1 MTPIFQAWMVR
12 DQAVVNMI
20 TTLIR
25 FLLVQC
31 MVTNGRNLVTVK
43 MKKLTNLIKQV
54 TTTTDLFQHHLHFQ
68 ETTKEKILTIWAADS
83 EISKIQSC
91 EKSIIINGLPE
102 RFSFMRS
109 RKYLK
114 KINPSNGNIVIWM
127 FTCEECEK
135 YSPKLLSKKYIT
147 R

>member
-1 MTPIFQAWMVR
+1 M

-31 MVTNGRNLVTVK
+31 LVTNGQNLVTVK
-43 MKKLTNLIKQV
+43 MKKLTNLINQV
-54 TTTTDLFQHHLHFQ
+54 ITTTTDLFQLHLHFQ

-114 KINPSNGNIVIWM
+114 KIN
-127 FTCEECEK
+127 
-135 YSPKLLSKKYIT
+135 
-147 R
+147 